1 MVVSHPSNLA
11 KRLKILTPKQMLQRL
26 PIALAQVKA
35 GNTSE
40 NLLYKIR
47 QIKYFLGP
55 AIAITKKVHNNITN
69 SIKLQNR
76 MNTLFMNSVN
86 CKTSEPHS
94 ILVNLSDEKN
104 FKRSDKYVALS
115 NLNNYYTWKNIQ
127 NYLMDHILYQMF

>member
-1 MVVSHPSNLA
+1 M
-11 KRLKILTPKQMLQRL
+11 
-26 PIALAQVKA
+26 
-35 GNTSE
+35 
-40 NLLYKIR
+40 
-47 QIKYFLGP
+47 GP